1 LQVDEAEFLH
11 AEALSALESISEP
24 VVIARQNV
32 GSLLSEKKFLAEN
45 GGKEDHKSV
54 ALKSKVAQKVQ
65 RFIET
70 ETTDSSVSLAGSDAI
85 TTEVRFI
92 LQRPE
97 RACFWR
103 ECRM

>member
-11 AEALSALESISEP
+11 TEALSALESISEP
-24 VVIARQNV
+24 VVIARKNV
-32 GSLLSEKKFLAEN
+32 GSLLSEKNRVVED
-45 GGKEDHKSV
+45 GGEEGYESV
-54 ALKSKVAQKVQ
+54 AVKSKVAQKVQ

-70 ETTDSSVSLAGSDAI
+70 ETTDSSLSLAGSDAV

-97 RACFWR
+97 RMFLA
-103 ECRM
+103 